1 MIQFIR
7 KVAVPVM
14 SAMLVCGCQLDEG
27 CICVAASERKK
38 FDAIVRAYKDIWHSF
53 YDEENLVRMLVVASE
68 KTCLSL
74 PLNECEEEGVL
85 KDRIT
90 IRLNEESYSEW
101 KEKADKM
108 LVDAGASSYV
118 VNDMHD
124 GCRAI
129 CGRAYQF
136 PVEVEARL
144 AEFDRIVEKKHLER
158 FVVKAT
164 LFDRDDIFVS
174 SITVPDFKFYLCG
187 GGWCSLP
194 YTLPFHHL
202 SRTQDLFALYGDRE
216 ERETVFSCAD
226 TEHENVDFFDD
237 RYFCVRLEYEI
248 KKEYDPLSYAS
259 VSDESGIVVSN
270 IISNMV
276 QVPGEKCLVCRY
288 EVTQK
293 EWSALMG
300 SNPSGNIGGMK
311 PVERIT
317 WFEARLFIDVIN
329 SLPETQKAGL
339 MFYIPSSEEWS
350 YACYGTR
357 DSKAQYKASK
367 TGLDSKG
374 WFEFNSNGRTHEV
387 GLKEH
392 NAFGLY
398 DMLGNVFEYSCD
410 TRESKGNG
418 ILPRDLSYVP
428 CGGSYESASN
438 WMDGSKE
445 CAAERRYADVGLRL
459 FAVKVPSF

>member
-216 ERETVFSCAD
+216 ENRCV
-226 TEHENVDFFDD
+226 EHNIQHGTSAW
-237 RYFCVRLEYEI
+237 R
-248 KKEYDPLSYAS
+248 K
-259 VSDESGIVVSN
+259 VSG
-270 IISNMV
+270 V
-276 QVPGEKCLVCRY
+276 QV
-288 EVTQK
+288 
-293 EWSALMG
+293 
-300 SNPSGNIGGMK
+300 
-311 PVERIT
+311 
-317 WFEARLFIDVIN
+317 
-329 SLPETQKAGL
+329 
-339 MFYIPSSEEWS
+339 
-350 YACYGTR
+350 
-357 DSKAQYKASK
+357 
-367 TGLDSKG
+367 
-374 WFEFNSNGRTHEV
+374 
-387 GLKEH
+387 
-392 NAFGLY
+392 
-398 DMLGNVFEYSCD
+398 
-410 TRESKGNG
+410 
-418 ILPRDLSYVP
+418 
-428 CGGSYESASN
+428 
-438 WMDGSKE
+438 
-445 CAAERRYADVGLRL
+445 
-459 FAVKVPSF
+459 